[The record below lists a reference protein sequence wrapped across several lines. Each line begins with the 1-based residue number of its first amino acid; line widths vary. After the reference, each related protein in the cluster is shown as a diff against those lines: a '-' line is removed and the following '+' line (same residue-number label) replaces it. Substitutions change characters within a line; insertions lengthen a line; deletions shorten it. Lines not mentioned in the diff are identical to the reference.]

1 MTTDNSASKPK
12 PKQRLRREHVFFRV
26 EGKDGK
32 VYRKRCGEDH
42 QVAGA
47 CRRPSLPNDLV
58 ETIRQ
63 AYEDGEGGYRK
74 LARRFNLHPT
84 TVRDIVTFRRRL
96 RG

>member
-1 MTTDNSASKPK
+1 MTDEKPK
-12 PKQRLRREHVFFRV
+12 PAQRLRRQHVFFRI

-42 QVAGA
+42 VVSGA
-47 CRRPSLPNDLV
+47 CKRPALSNDLV
-58 ETIRQ
+58 EEIRL
-63 AYEDGEGGYRK
+63 AYENDEGGYRT